1 MTCFKIVKKKEV
13 NKMGFF
19 SDFIS
24 NYGSEIL
31 LAILSFIGITFK
43 TSYEKFIK
51 EKTKKMVVED
61 SVRFVEQKFKNLSS
75 KKKFE
80 KAKEYSLELL
90 TDKGITISD
99 LELEILIES
108 VCNNLDNKN
117 SYSSSEKAINEDV
130 KDV

>member
-1 MTCFKIVKKKEV
+1 
-13 NKMGFF
+13 MGFI

-43 TSYEKFIK
+43 TSYEKYVK

-99 LELEILIES
+99 LEIEILIES
-108 VCNNLDNKN
+108 VCNNLNNKS
-117 SYSSSEKAINEDV
+117 SYSASEQTIDEDV
-130 KDV
+130 KNI

>member
-1 MTCFKIVKKKEV
+1 
-13 NKMGFF
+13 MGFIKE
-19 SDFIS
+19 FIS

-31 LAILSFIGITFK
+31 LTILSFIGITFK
-43 TSYEKFIK
+43 TSYEKFVK

-75 KKKFE
+75 DKKFE
-80 KAKEYSLELL
+80 KAKEYALELL

-99 LELEILIES
+99 LEVEILIES
-108 VCNNLDNKN
+108 VCNTFNNHTLDN
-117 SYSSSEKAINEDV
+117 EINQEV

>member
-1 MTCFKIVKKKEV
+1 
-13 NKMGFF
+13 MGFF

-43 TSYEKFIK
+43 TSYEKFVK

-61 SVRFVEQKFKNLSS
+61 SVRFVEQKFKNLS

-117 SYSSSEKAINEDV
+117 SYSASEKAINEDV